1 MDRKQVIF
9 LNRRFKLWYV
19 PGWKTLLKKLK
30 AMGGKM
36 LVPQP
41 EPIWQVNR
49 MIEEGQQFPT
59 AGIVLRRK
67 EGSACHKNSSLIW
80 LKRPDLQLVTGYALS
95 GDLWRQHTWLW
106 DPKAKHII
114 ETTVIFTKYF
124 GFILTDKP
132 NDPAREF
139 EAFRF
144 VMSCAPDQFS
154 SPEKLKPELLVRLYA
169 SFEYSKANIRK
180 VKATEKPRYT

>member
-1 MDRKQVIF
+1 MDRTQVIF

-30 AMGGKM
+30 TMGGKM

-67 EGSACHKNSSLIW
+67 EGSACHRNSSLIW
-80 LKRPDLQLVTGYALS
+80 LQRPDLQLVTGYALS

-106 DPKAKHII
+106 DPKSKNII
-114 ETTVIFTKYF
+114 ETTVVFTKYF

-132 NDPAREF
+132 KDTAKEF
-139 EAFRF
+139 DAFRF
-144 VMSCAPDQFS
+144 IISTAEDKIQVATQR
-154 SPEKLKPELLVRLYA
+154 KPEILARLSNA
-169 SFEYSKANIRK
+169 FEYSKKHIRQ
-180 VKATEKPRYT
+180 VKATENPRYT